1 MRKSRLG
8 ARKFLHLRW
17 ELDGHLA
24 GRRLGI
30 RPDPVREMA
39 QGVSDSEEEEDP
51 EVEVEGSSSFE
62 PVRHRRGI

>member
-8 ARKFLHLRW
+8 AHKFLHLLW

-24 GRRLGI
+24 GHRLGI
-30 RPDPVREMA
+30 RPDPIHEMA
-39 QGVSDSEEEEDP
+39 QGVSDSEEEEDS

-62 PVRHRRGI
+62 PVRHRRRI